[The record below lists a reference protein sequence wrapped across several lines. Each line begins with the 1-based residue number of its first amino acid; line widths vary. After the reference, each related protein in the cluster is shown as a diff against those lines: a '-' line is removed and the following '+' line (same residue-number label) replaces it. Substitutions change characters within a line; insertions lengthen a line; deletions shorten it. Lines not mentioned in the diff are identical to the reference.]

1 MSPGDH
7 STSAT
12 SRNLI
17 GAVRS
22 NALSGVTQPERAL
35 VFLRT
40 RRGAQLVPLV
50 SARDR
55 EARRAE
61 PEKSRGYEE
70 EGTMMHIGRV

>member
-1 MSPGDH
+1 MSPGHH

-22 NALSGVTQPERAL
+22 NALSGGTRPERAL
-35 VFLRT
+35 MFLRT
-40 RRGAQLVPLV
+40 QRGAQPILLVW
-50 SARDR
+50 AR
-55 EARRAE
+55 ETAARRVE
-61 PEKSRGYEE
+61 PEKSRGYEQ